1 MSALR
6 QRHRHL
12 DVACELDGAGMKD
25 RAAEWERLRADHC
38 LRAEPIPGGARL
50 WLRREAGPVAEDLA
64 RREADCCGFLDVDL
78 TSHGRRLRLE
88 LTSPAQEAGPVIAH
102 LAGIPATSVPSR
114 VSRPFH
120 AAAGAFTALH
130 QAVELAFGT
139 GVIGQSAVGLAPAV
153 AASVVLDG
161 GWVYLAG
168 RRRAGPAL
176 AFLAGLG
183 IGVPAVHF
191 RLWPWRLRPVP
202 VLTEAEGLPRQL
214 MPVYNAILYGWAVA
228 AGLAL
233 VRETPRRERFL
244 AVPGVISVFAAGRA
258 VRRHF
263 DWMAVEAG
271 RNPQWW
277 NRAWR

>member
-1 MSALR
+1 MSSLHL
-6 QRHRHL
+6 RHRHL
-12 DVACELDGAGMKD
+12 DVACELDAVGMSD
-25 RAAEWERLRADHC
+25 RTEEWERLRADFC
-38 LRAEPIPGGARL
+38 VRAETIPGGARL
-50 WLRREAGPVAEDLA
+50 WLRREAGPEAGDLA

-78 TSHGRRLRLE
+78 VSEGRRLRLD
-88 LTSPAQEAGPVIAH
+88 LTSPAPEAAPVIAQ
-102 LAGIPATSVPSR
+102 LVGVEPVSAPSGAH
-114 VSRPFH
+114 RPLH

-139 GVIGQSAVGLAPAV
+139 GVIGQSAVGLGPAI
-153 AASVVLDG
+153 AASAVLDG

-168 RRRAGPAL
+168 RRRAGPVL

-202 VLTEAEGLPRQL
+202 VLTEAEGLPRRL

-233 VRETPRRERFL
+233 LRETPRRERFL
-244 AVPGVISVFAAGRA
+244 AVPGIISVFAARRA
-258 VRRHF
+258 VERHF
-263 DWMAVEAG
+263 EWMAAEG
-271 RNPQWW
+271 KRNPQWW

>member
-1 MSALR
+1 MRAIHH
-6 QRHRHL
+6 RHRHL

-25 RAAEWERLRADHC
+25 RAEEWERLRSAYC
-38 LRAEPIPGGARL
+38 LRAEPIPDGARL
-50 WLRREAGPVAEDLA
+50 WLRREAAPVAEDLV
-64 RREADCCGFLDVDL
+64 RREADCCGFLDVGL
-78 TSHGRRLRLE
+78 TRHGRRLRLD
-88 LTSPAQEAGPVIAH
+88 LTSPAPEAGYVIAE
-102 LAGIPATSVPSR
+102 LAGVQAASASR
-114 VSRPFH
+114 AHRPLH

-139 GVIGQSAVGLAPAV
+139 GVIGQSAVGLGPAV
-153 AASVVLDG
+153 AASAVLDG
-161 GWVYLAG
+161 GWIYLAG
-168 RRRAGPAL
+168 RRRSGPAL

-202 VLTEAEGLPRQL
+202 VLTEAEGLPRRL
-214 MPVYNAILYGWAVA
+214 MPVYNAILYGWALA

-244 AVPGVISVFAAGRA
+244 AVPGLLSVFAAGRA
-258 VRRHF
+258 VQRHF
-263 DWMAVEAG
+263 DWMAAEAK

-277 NRAWR
+277 NRAWQ